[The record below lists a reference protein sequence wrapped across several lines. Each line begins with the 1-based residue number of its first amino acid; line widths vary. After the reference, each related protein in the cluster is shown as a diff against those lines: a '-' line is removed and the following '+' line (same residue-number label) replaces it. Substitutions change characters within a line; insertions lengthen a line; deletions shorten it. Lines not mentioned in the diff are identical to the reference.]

1 MSDLI
6 SKKALLKKLKEYV
19 ETVYE
24 CDFDD
29 PQCTA
34 DGGSLNPKFV
44 QGLWEAKEIIEDQP
58 TAYDVDKVVEQ
69 LKECERYVYDAVSD
83 DDSYV
88 IDTEKAIE
96 IVKGAVK
103 DVHNSNR
110 KLY

>member
-58 TAYDVDKVVEQ
+58 TAYDVEKVAEQ
-69 LKECERYVYDAVSD
+69 LEDYLFDKYCVEGDATI
-83 DDSYV
+83 Y
-88 IDTEKAIE
+88 E

-103 DVHNSNR
+103 E
-110 KLY
+110 